1 MKRNITILFAM
12 MLSMIANLANAENPK
27 RSELTIVDRVEVKL
41 TATEARHENTSQQVT
56 IDLTDALSKLS
67 SEGLGMALH
76 KFYIAQYDEKTEG
89 KTDELTAEY
98 YYRDGWWLTE
108 VYDENT
114 GSLTGECVAD
124 SITEPSMY
132 IRGLVLDN
140 KQLTLTVGQV
150 ARALNPENTYS
161 ALLYYINGDKAIEI
175 AISLN
180 TEYAKLLKL
189 EELTKVGERN
199 VDVSIYYNSSYKY
212 RTFDLPIDSLYEAI
226 FASQPQSGS
235 VGNEEGLYWG
245 ERKQLALYGERAEG
259 SLDDESTA
267 FYGGFWFNTDGYT
280 CNFGED
286 AAFFCEPENWDM
298 KVFHVGIYPNR
309 ALIDTSVKAPL
320 YIVGNDSYYQ
330 LNLTVAV
337 GPQPTIFDCE
347 LVETLDYAMEIVPVN
362 TGGTELVQEEYMKN
376 AISLSDVIEKNFE
389 SGDLMFITLAYLPGQ
404 GYANMIAGSNIYNTP
419 IIDQAENG
427 YQMAD
432 LSFFAEQMGDE
443 SMRHVATPMS
453 PNPPLTVA
461 YGIGYR
467 DSTLSFWQKDG
478 VRQVGD
484 YYTAEYYLYSLDDSK
499 KVKINLNVIYVDHR
513 SPIEIIGSSHIELPL
528 RNTENNDYA
537 ATQYDLSEVLEALQ
551 CEDASQIVWMAYNQ
565 LYQLVVP
572 ADYDELYGF
581 VFTTN
586 GRLLGEGLNGGVFN
600 VGYTDGE
607 FHSLVMNPTDESDHT
622 TAIVAVFNGKGY
634 KFDVKLTKDPK
645 NDTGI
650 ININPTLTQGKKATY
665 NLNGQRV
672 HDGQLTKGL
681 YIINGKKVLVK

>member
-12 MLSMIANLANAENPK
+12 MLSMIANVANAENPK

-114 GSLTGECVAD
+114 GALTGECVAD

-226 FASQPQSGS
+226 FASQPQSDS

-499 KVKINLNVIYVDHR
+499 KVKINLNVIYVDQR
-513 SPIEIIGSSHIELPL
+513 NPIYNIVGTADVELPQS
-528 RNTENNDYA
+528 NAEGNDYG
-537 ATQYDLSEVLEALQ
+537 TMTIDLTDMMNALDCTNINEIQ
-551 CEDASQIVWMAYNQ
+551 WAAYNNMGQ
-565 LYQLVVP
+565 LLVTSDFDDIYGYNFDANGYLTTEATKVFSVGF
-572 ADYDELYGF
+572 ADGA
-581 VFTTN
+581 
-586 GRLLGEGLNGGVFN
+586 
-600 VGYTDGE
+600 
-607 FHSLVMNPTDESDHT
+607 FHSLLSNGAADTDYT
-622 TAIVAVFNGKGY
+622 TAIVAVYNGKGY
-634 KFDVKLTKDPK
+634 KFNVKVTKDPK

-650 ININPTLTQGKKATY
+650 KENVIIEKLNNGNIYDLFGHKLSAPIKGIN
-665 NLNGQRV
+665 
-672 HDGQLTKGL
+672 
-681 YIINGKKVLVK
+681 IINGKKVLVK